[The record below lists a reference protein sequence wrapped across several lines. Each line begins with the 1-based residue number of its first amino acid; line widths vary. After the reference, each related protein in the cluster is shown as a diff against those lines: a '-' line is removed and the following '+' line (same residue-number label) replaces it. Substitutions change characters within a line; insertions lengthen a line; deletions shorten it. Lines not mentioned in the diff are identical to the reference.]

1 MKRGKELDQQRRK
14 SMDETI
20 VTTWSK
26 LENNRLLPLLLGQ
39 LVTIV
44 PLLLEK
50 LVTIVDAPFL
60 RTVKSNRWV
69 RSAGG
74 QNLCLH

>member
-1 MKRGKELDQQRRK
+1 MHTFIMCGKELDQQRRK

-20 VTTWSK
+20 VTTRSK

-44 PLLLEK
+44 PLEK
-50 LVTIVDAPFL
+50 LVTIVDATFL

-69 RSAGG
+69 
-74 QNLCLH
+74 